1 MATAITRSPGLTQ
14 LPVNCVEPISHQIET
29 RPVAHDPRDEMKL
42 GTSLLDRAE
51 LIYSQ
56 TRVLRNLLSSIKNE
70 PMRFGTSIIS
80 LVSGLYQVYQG
91 NYFYGVLAGS
101 VGLKELFNQATDGDG
116 STLHRML
123 NDIQADVSIVR
134 TLQEAQ
140 GKRYETL
147 NVGLR
152 QIDSGVN
159 GLYKKLDELQGI
171 SIQGAQELIESKQK
185 AERRWT
191 EAKTAFESVHRLYE
205 EAKCNMKS
213 AMEAYERCADLF
225 IAIQNLSKNDD
236 PSRTMESKVEE
247 LYTKSKEA
255 FDVCRF
261 GQSQLDLVDKKHA
274 EALDALQKAISIK
287 DEVYEMITV
296 ACQRAIHLF
305 VFGQEKA
312 VITRECEAKIH
323 AMQKELQD
331 ISDSHHQ
338 IMVLIREMAGDVEKA
353 KQLARYKLDPSDL
366 VVGIGAGV
374 TLASA
379 GGLLLPLT
387 GGVLASYAW
396 HCKETLSAAAKKV
409 YNFVRGIPTPEPVPM
424 QKDETIQVAM
434 NPVSSGL
441 WGWMRGYP
449 SFTVGSLKVNLR
461 DAKPWDFTFDLNDPN
476 YPLEKSDQL
485 QIFNRMM
492 AKLMNQ
498 RQTFPQRQELAKHYK
513 KVITDL
519 KDIHIRR
526 NTPSGEKPAVHG
538 FFQRFQ
544 ASNVLAINLEQL
556 CDTLIKASPAA

>member
-1 MATAITRSPGLTQ
+1 MATAISRSPGFPQ
-14 LPVNCVEPISHQIET
+14 LPVNSVEPSPHQIET
-29 RPVAHDPRDEMKL
+29 QAALVDSREDKKL

-56 TRVLRNLLSSIKNE
+56 TRVLRNLLSSMKNE
-70 PMRFGTSIIS
+70 PMRFGTSVIS
-80 LVSGLYQVYQG
+80 LISGLYQVYQG

-101 VGLKELFNQATDGDG
+101 VGLKELFNQARDGDG

-140 GKRYETL
+140 GKRYEAL
-147 NVGLR
+147 NTGLR
-152 QIDSGVN
+152 QIDASVN
-159 GLYKKLDELQGI
+159 GLYRKLEELQGI
-171 SIQGAQELIESKQK
+171 SIQGARELSACKQE
-185 AERRWT
+185 AERKWT
-191 EAKTAFESVHRLYE
+191 EAKTAFDTVHRLYE
-205 EAKCNMKS
+205 EAKCNMTS
-213 AMEAYERCADLF
+213 AMQAYERCAELF
-225 IAIQNLSKNDD
+225 IAIQALSKNED
-236 PSRTMESKVEE
+236 PSRSMESKVEE
-247 LYTKSKEA
+247 LCAKAKEA

-261 GQSQLDLVDKKHA
+261 GQSQLDLVDQKHA

-312 VITRECEAKIH
+312 VITRECEDKIH
-323 AMQKELQD
+323 AMQKELRE

-338 IMVLIREMAGDVEKA
+338 IMVLIREMDSDVIKA

-366 VVGIGAGV
+366 VVGIGAGI
-374 TLASA
+374 TLASS

-396 HCKETLSAAAKKV
+396 HCKETISSAARKV
-409 YNFVRGIPTPEPVPM
+409 YNYVFKVPTPEPKPM
-424 QKDETIQVAM
+424 TKDDTIQVTM
-434 NPVSSGL
+434 NPISSGL

-449 SFTVGSLKVNLR
+449 SFTVGNLRVNLR
-461 DAKPWDFTFDLNDPN
+461 DAKPWEFTINLNDPN

-485 QIFNRMM
+485 QIFNRITG
-492 AKLMNQ
+492 KLMSQNYTLSQ
-498 RQTFPQRQELAKHYK
+498 RKELAQHYR
-513 KVITDL
+513 KVIADL
-519 KDIHIRR
+519 KDVHIRR
-526 NTPSGEKPAVHG
+526 QTPSGEKPAVHG

-544 ASNVLAINLEQL
+544 ATNVLAIRLEQL
-556 CDTLIKASPAA
+556 CDTLMKASPAA